1 MLPVNPIQIAVS
13 ARWRA
18 LFHSVEFVFLFGFF
32 WQLPGVEL
40 GSSLGA
46 AEQQLPIEKKWNDR
60 KWPFTSLTFLTSIAL
75 PVARP
80 GSLAGTLQAQR
91 SGLMETNCMIVEK
104 AGTIHS
110 RGSVANP
117 SLRQCKKEFSMGSK
131 FRKPLW
137 PRWLLHQS
145 IHSTSP
151 AEPNFTFSCR
161 DQTALGPGLPYVY
174 EERWNSN
181 GSKSL
186 FSTKALEIV
195 LRGYQSKHI
204 QKLPLYALSARHR
217 NAFLTQFWV
226 CFFFFVLVLTF
237 QNKYGYEF

>member
-1 MLPVNPIQIAVS
+1 MPDGGPCSIQLS
-13 ARWRA
+13 
-18 LFHSVEFVFLFGFF
+18 LVFCFFCF

-104 AGTIHS
+104 AVTIHS

-117 SLRQCKKEFSMGSK
+117 SLRPCKKEFSMGRCLSFANLSGRVDGSTDQFIQLLLQSQISHLAAGIK
-131 FRKPLW
+131 LHFVQVCHTFMRKDGTPMVLS
-137 PRWLLHQS
+137 H
-145 IHSTSP
+145 
-151 AEPNFTFSCR
+151 C
-161 DQTALGPGLPYVY
+161 
-174 EERWNSN
+174 
-181 GSKSL
+181 SL
-186 FSTKALEIV
+186 
-195 LRGYQSKHI
+195 Q
-204 QKLPLYALSARHR
+204 RH
-217 NAFLTQFWV
+217 
-226 CFFFFVLVLTF
+226 
-237 QNKYGYEF
+237 